1 MLLLDG
7 APAFKGFNDSG
18 YSNRVFA
25 INHNTVS
32 LLKAINAWDTIKSI
46 RCRPV
51 HRMQVWE
58 SFSDALIT
66 FGHANPAD
74 TVAYIVEND
83 VILHAILKELEH
95 ATNIT
100 IKNEAKIESVLLE
113 RDGAA
118 NGSVQLKTGETFT
131 ADLLV
136 NKNALC
142 LLFVDTFFFN
152 TIFGQIC
159 G

>member
-1 MLLLDG
+1 MGEKKVLLLDG
-7 APAFKGFNDSG
+7 APQFKGFDDSG
-18 YSNRVFA
+18 FSNRVYA

-66 FGHANPAD
+66 FDHDNPAD

-100 IKNEAKIESVLLE
+100 IKNEAKIENVLLE
-113 RDGAA
+113 RDGVL
-118 NGSVQLKTGETFT
+118 NGAVQLKSGETFT

-136 NKNALC
+136 NKNAC
-142 LLFVDTFFFN
+142 N
-152 TIFGQIC
+152 S
-159 G
+159 